1 MTITH
6 GSRKIKV
13 FSTGPKTNHEVI
25 RGYYLVMPSGDRHW
39 IGETTYD
46 AARAIDRACD
56 KHLRAEDGYEY
67 WIDYCHGYD
76 VKGNL
81 AWANVDH
88 TDTILHHAENI

>member
-6 GSRKIKV
+6 GTRKIKV
-13 FSTGPKTNHEVI
+13 FSTGPKITQEVI
-25 RGYYLVMPSGDRHW
+25 RGYYLVLPGGDRHW
-39 IGETTYD
+39 LGEALNN

-81 AWANVDH
+81 HWANVDQ
-88 TDTILHHAENI
+88 TDIILDAAENT

>member
-6 GSRKIKV
+6 GSRKVKV
-13 FSTGPKTNHEVI
+13 FSTGPKITQEVI
-25 RGYYLVMPSGDRHW
+25 RGYYLVLPSGDRHW

-46 AARAIDRACD
+46 AARAIDKVCD
-56 KHLRAEDGYEY
+56 KHLIAKDGWQY
-67 WIDYCHGYD
+67 WVDYCYGYD

>member
-6 GSRKIKV
+6 GKPGKYITT
-13 FSTGPKTNHEVI
+13 STHNNNTGV
-25 RGYYLVMPSGDRHW
+25 RGYYLVLPNGDRHW

-46 AARAIDRACD
+46 AARAIDKACD

-81 AWANVDH
+81 AWANVDQS
-88 TDTILHHAENI
+88 DIILHRAENI